1 MTEEL
6 QDALEVLARTDSSIE
21 GRLELKEGMSVFE
34 GHFPNLPIL
43 PGVVQLNLVEQLA
56 ARWAG
61 RPLRIGAIPKMKFTV
76 PLRPGDA
83 VLVRVDLK
91 PREEG
96 LAAAFVLE
104 KASDGAALPA
114 SRGRVD
120 FFYK

>member
-6 QDALEVLARTDSSIE
+6 QDALEVLARTESSIE
-21 GRLELKEGMSVFE
+21 ARLVLKEGMSVFE

-61 RPLRIGAIPKMKFTV
+61 RPLRIGAIPQMKFTV
-76 PLRPGDA
+76 PLRPGD
-83 VLVRVDLK
+83 VVSVKVDLK
-91 PREEG
+91 PKEAG
-96 LAAAFVLE
+96 LSAAFALE
-104 KASDGAALPA
+104 KTSDGAALPA

-120 FFYK
+120 LLYK